1 MSRRIPPRVASWRR
15 SRRPPTRRCGS
26 TRRRWPTAPRPRQPA
41 RAEDDVEELRA
52 GRDADRL
59 CRRPSGPPFR
69 ARPRQRFVQPRSPGD
84 RRRRGRR
91 GGSQLARP
99 PGEPR
104 HRRPGVVRRRAQVA
118 GLRGVALGS
127 ELRLRAAAGGD
138 QRRAGLRR
146 PSRASNSRSAL
157 HQGAVGGLAA
167 HQHRNAAP
175 ASARP
180 QVNRGDPARMT
191 PAQAVTAD
199 NAWRLVEEY
208 TESPVLRRHML
219 SVAAA
224 MKTYARKHGEDET
237 RWEVAGILHDFD
249 FERFPHASPHSSRRL
264 LLEMGWPA
272 DLVEDIYSHG
282 DVGLARDTPIR
293 KALYAVDELC
303 GFIIACAL
311 VKPDRSL
318 SAVEPATVRKKMK
331 DKAFARAV
339 HRDELFKGAEVLGI
353 PFDEHVVTVRDALIP
368 IADRLGLNP

>member
-1 MSRRIPPRVASWRR
+1 
-15 SRRPPTRRCGS
+15 
-26 TRRRWPTAPRPRQPA
+26 
-41 RAEDDVEELRA
+41 
-52 GRDADRL
+52 
-59 CRRPSGPPFR
+59 
-69 ARPRQRFVQPRSPGD
+69 
-84 RRRRGRR
+84 
-91 GGSQLARP
+91 
-99 PGEPR
+99 
-104 HRRPGVVRRRAQVA
+104 
-118 GLRGVALGS
+118 
-127 ELRLRAAAGGD
+127 
-138 QRRAGLRR
+138 
-146 PSRASNSRSAL
+146 
-157 HQGAVGGLAA
+157 
-167 HQHRNAAP
+167 
-175 ASARP
+175 
-180 QVNRGDPARMT
+180 MT

-224 MKTYARKHGEDET
+224 MKAYARKHGEDET

-249 FERFPHASPHSSRRL
+249 FERFPHEHPHSNRRL

-282 DVGLARDTPIR
+282 DVGLPRDTPIR
-293 KALYAVDELC
+293 KALFAVDELC

-339 HRDELFKGAEVLGI
+339 HREELLKGAEVLGL
-353 PFDEHVVTVRDALIP
+353 PFDDHVVAVRDALIP